1 MDTATAIDVADLIAS
16 VEMHRREMERSS
28 GFTAACNEALRLL
41 HELLDLEREALQMH
55 GPGIRRHS
63 ANIGV
68 VTTEITRVEQML
80 GNTSRGP
87 IFGNPPPARHHASPQ
102 SAARNFHLN
111 KSRKTMGQGER

>member
-1 MDTATAIDVADLIAS
+1 MDTATAIDIADLIAS

-41 HELLDLEREALQMH
+41 HKLLDLEREALQMH
-55 GPGIRRHS
+55 RPGIRRHS

-80 GNTSRGP
+80 GNTSRGAVS
-87 IFGNPPPARHHASPQ
+87 GNPLPARHRASPQ
-102 SAARNFHLN
+102 SSARNSHRN
-111 KSRKTMGQGER
+111 KDRRTMERGER